1 MEIDEKLLQA
11 LYSIITP
18 EKISKFESIASER
31 TRHVTVVVENLYQ
44 EHNASAVMRSCDCFG
59 IQDLHVI
66 EKDNKFSVN
75 RDIAL
80 GAGQWVDHYHYTD
93 KLYPSSSCINSLKEK
108 GYKIAATTPH
118 TDAYTINNVPI
129 EEPIAFL
136 FGTEQ
141 TGLSEKALDLADY
154 YVKIPMV
161 GFTESFNISVSA
173 ALTINTIRTR
183 LENFDD
189 LNWKLSKDDQ
199 TKLKIEWCKKIIKN
213 PDSVIKDFLRRIKL
227 NEI

>member
-1 MEIDEKLLQA
+1 MEEKLLQA
-11 LYSIITP
+11 LYQIITP
-18 EKISKFESIASER
+18 EKVEKFERIAAER
-31 TRHVTVVVENLYQ
+31 TRHVTVAVENLFQ

-59 IQDLHVI
+59 IQDLHII
-66 EKDNKFSVN
+66 EQDNKFSIN

-80 GAGQWVDHYHYTD
+80 GAGQWVDHIHYTD
-93 KLYPSSSCINSLKEK
+93 NLYPTTKCIETLKSK

-129 EEPIAFL
+129 DQPIAFL

-141 TGLSEKALDLADY
+141 TGLSEKALDLSDY
-154 YVKIPMV
+154 YVRIPMV

-183 LENFDD
+183 LEEQIDFE
-189 LNWKLSKDDQ
+189 WKLSQQEQ
-199 TKLKIEWCKKIIKN
+199 TALKIEWCKRVLKN
-213 PDSVIKDFLRRIKL
+213 PESVIKDLRRRIL
-227 NEI
+227 EQES

>member
-1 MEIDEKLLQA
+1 MEDKLLQA

-18 EKISKFESIASER
+18 AKIEKFERIAAER
-31 TRHVTVVVENLYQ
+31 TRHVTVAVENLYQ

-59 IQDLHVI
+59 IQDLHII
-66 EKDNKFSVN
+66 EQDNKFSVN

-80 GAGQWVDHYHYTD
+80 GAGQWVSHHHYTD
-93 KLYPSSSCINSLKEK
+93 KLNPTTTCIQTLKYR

-118 TDAYTINNVPI
+118 TNAYTINDVPI
-129 EEPIAFL
+129 DQPVAFL

-173 ALTINTIRTR
+173 ALTINTVRTR
-183 LENFDD
+183 LESQEY
-189 LNWKLSKDDQ
+189 LNWKLSKDEQ
-199 TKLKIEWCKKIIKN
+199 TRLKIEWCKRIIKN
-213 PDSVIKDFLRRIKL
+213 PDDVVKDFLRRFAL
-227 NEI
+227 EDA

>member
-1 MEIDEKLLQA
+1 MQEKLLEA
-11 LYSIITP
+11 LYQIITP
-18 EKISKFESIASER
+18 EKVEKFERIAAER
-31 TRHVTVVVENLYQ
+31 TRYATVAVENLFQ

-59 IQDLHVI
+59 IQDLHII
-66 EKDNKFSVN
+66 EQDNKFNVN

-80 GAGQWVDHYHYTD
+80 GAGQWVDHHHYTD
-93 KLYPSSSCINSLKEK
+93 ILYPTTTCITTLKEK

-118 TDAYTINNVPI
+118 TDAYTINNVPLD
-129 EEPIAFL
+129 EPIAFV

-173 ALTINTIRTR
+173 ALTMNTIRTR
-183 LENFDD
+183 LENMEG
-189 LNWKLSKDDQ
+189 LNWKLTKEEQ
-199 TKLKIEWCKKIIKN
+199 TALKIEWCKNIIRN
-213 PDSVIKDFLRRIKL
+213 PDNVIKDFIRRIKEGEL
-227 NEI
+227 